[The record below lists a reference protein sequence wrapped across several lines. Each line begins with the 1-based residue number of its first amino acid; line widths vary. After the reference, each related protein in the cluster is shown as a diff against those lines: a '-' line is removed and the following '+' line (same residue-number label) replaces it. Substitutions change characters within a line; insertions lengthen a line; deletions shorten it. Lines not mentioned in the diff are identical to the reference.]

1 MLVNCIEFYT
11 SWKLLLATTLEF
23 KMKIRQMVHDMPITE
38 LSLFANCTISTSFSD
53 TFVIRAAS

>member
-23 KMKIRQMVHDMPITE
+23 KMKIRQMVHHMPE
-38 LSLFANCTISTSFSD
+38 LSLFSNCTISTSFSD